1 MLLLRTEDKNDSLLL
16 HNTVVILCL
25 SHLGNG
31 IIATSFVSEN
41 AVIDRFLLGWFV
53 VELPMSCGHL
63 IELVELEV
71 EYPITDC
78 PTHHN
83 R

>member
-41 AVIDRFLLGWFV
+41 AVIDRFLLG
-53 VELPMSCGHL
+53 
-63 IELVELEV
+63 
-71 EYPITDC
+71 
-78 PTHHN
+78 
-83 R
+83 